1 MITTSEES
9 RRESGREL
17 VHGAMGGAPLLG
29 TAAAAQHGHMGME
42 GRNESGGVELVGEWE
57 QLE

>member
-29 TAAAAQHGHMGME
+29 TAAAAQHGHMGMK
-42 GRNESGGVELVGEWE
+42 GGNENEGVELVEEWE

>member
-1 MITTSEES
+1 LITTSEES

-29 TAAAAQHGHMGME
+29 TAAAAQHGHMGMK
-42 GRNESGGVELVGEWE
+42 GGNESEGVELVEEWE

>member
-1 MITTSEES
+1 V
-9 RRESGREL
+9 

-29 TAAAAQHGHMGME
+29 TAAAAQHGHMGMK
-42 GRNESGGVELVGEWE
+42 GGNESEGVELVEEWE

>member
-1 MITTSEES
+1 V
-9 RRESGREL
+9 

-29 TAAAAQHGHMGME
+29 TAAAAQHGHMGMK
-42 GRNESGGVELVGEWE
+42 GGNESGGVELVEEWE

>member
-1 MITTSEES
+1 LITTSEES
-9 RRESGREL
+9 WRAAREV

-29 TAAAAQHGHMGME
+29 TAAAAQHGHMGMK
-42 GRNESGGVELVGEWE
+42 GGNESGGMELVEEWE